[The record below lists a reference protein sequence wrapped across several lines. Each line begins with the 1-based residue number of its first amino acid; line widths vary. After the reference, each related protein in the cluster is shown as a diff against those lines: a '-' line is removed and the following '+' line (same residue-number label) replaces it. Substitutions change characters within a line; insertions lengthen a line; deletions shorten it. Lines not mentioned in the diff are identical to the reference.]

1 MLDAFII
8 EEIQRQ
14 EREKSSIRP
23 ALERPEPR
31 PPAKDAEPEPPV
43 APRGSVVIDRHA
55 DDDDNNGMTVI
66 EM

>member
-23 ALERPEPR
+23 VLERPVPR
-31 PPAKDAEPEPPV
+31 PSTQDAEPEAPV
-43 APRGSVVIDRHA
+43 APRGSMVIDRHA
-55 DDDDNNGMTVI
+55 DDDDDGMTII